1 MKRFIYFFSSGP
13 LIKIKNFIKRE
24 SIIGRLVISAVK
36 DKIMGPSENNIYS
49 NLFISFLDFPW
60 IENAWQDHFK
70 NILLIQSPAIEN
82 GAQLLIV
89 IIPTKEQVYPFLF
102 DWKSAGLDLER
113 PNKKLI
119 VFFNRRCIGYI
130 DLLPLFEKYADQRPR
145 KFLSPSKDLYWR
157 YDGHWNIK
165 GNHLAGLPLA
175 KYILENNLITMTHK
189 NEKLILINQKLQE
202 YQTANHSQ

>member
-13 LIKIKNFIKRE
+13 LIQIKNFIKRE

-70 NILLIQSPAIEN
+70 NILLIQSPVIEN

-89 IIPTKEQVYPFLF
+89 IIPTKEQV
-102 DWKSAGLDLER
+102 
-113 PNKKLI
+113 
-119 VFFNRRCIGYI
+119 
-130 DLLPLFEKYADQRPR
+130 
-145 KFLSPSKDLYWR
+145 
-157 YDGHWNIK
+157 
-165 GNHLAGLPLA
+165 
-175 KYILENNLITMTHK
+175 
-189 NEKLILINQKLQE
+189 
-202 YQTANHSQ
+202 